1 LELVFGTSEISTWPS
16 VTLWHVNRPKALVVS
31 IADALSSI
39 ANPQK
44 VEKWTKNGIK
54 IAL

>member
-1 LELVFGTSEISTWPS
+1 
-16 VTLWHVNRPKALVVS
+16 LVVS

-44 VEKWTKNGIK
+44 VEKWTQNGIK